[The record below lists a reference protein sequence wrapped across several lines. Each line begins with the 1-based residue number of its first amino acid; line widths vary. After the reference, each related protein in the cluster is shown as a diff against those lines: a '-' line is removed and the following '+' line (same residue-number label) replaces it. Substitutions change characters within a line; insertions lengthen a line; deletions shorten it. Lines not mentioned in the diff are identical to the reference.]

1 MTTTSDPTTT
11 SLEQAK
17 DEENEDDTCY
27 WCYVLIALAIILL
40 FLLLLLCYF
49 CCIWKRQKQVKQ
61 FYIPS
66 EKNVARCESILIT
79 EIRTP
84 PMVENRVK
92 KLSRISNN
100 TNVSLKR
107 EIVDLGPKMFENVR
121 DLTKENVEQMIKGP
135 HMDFRAGGFELA
147 RAATISE
154 VTTTKRLNPSTFMI
168 RSSSVVGNPLRGAE
182 NSVQDPEIMSSV
194 LSHVITFESEIELV
208 AECNRHPKINE
219 HISEM
224 DEEQEADL
232 LPPPPT
238 TPIAVYSDNDA
249 AAIVPMV
256 DPVFTPAVLPIVSP
270 ERGEKIQPKKP
281 KKNGS
286 VQKKKKN
293 SSASKVPKPME
304 ANSNTKKKKKNS
316 AASKVQNPLDVNLN
330 AKKEKKKKPVAKK
343 TAKKPFK

>member
-1 MTTTSDPTTT
+1 M
-11 SLEQAK
+11 
-17 DEENEDDTCY
+17 
-27 WCYVLIALAIILL
+27 
-40 FLLLLLCYF
+40 
-49 CCIWKRQKQVKQ
+49 KQ

-107 EIVDLGPKMFENVR
+107 EIVDLRPKMFENVR
-121 DLTKENVEQMIKGP
+121 DLTKENVEQMIKKP

-168 RSSSVVGNPLRGAE
+168 RSSSVVGHSDIVGNPLRGTE

-238 TPIAVYSDNDA
+238 TPISVYSDKDA

-256 DPVFTPAVLPIVSP
+256 DPVSTPGVLPIISP

-304 ANSNTKKKKKNS
+304 ANANTKRKKKNS

-343 TAKKPFK
+343 TPKKPFK